1 MELAQLQK
9 SFGVITS
16 NAAVVLN
23 PSGSLNNGFS
33 IVVPPVTVILDSLIW
48 IAHTDEHSIRTYLIN
63 NILESMSG
71 EVATYSEPNI
81 VHEVVAYCT
90 PRVSYNLGPSLLIKR
105 GKLSMRSIAKVRL
118 MGNSPRADMLR
129 CCVANLKLLSAHVT
143 NRCG

>member
-23 PSGSLNNGFS
+23 PSDGLNNGFS

-71 EVATYSEPNI
+71 EVTTCSEPN
-81 VHEVVAYCT
+81 VDHEVV
-90 PRVSYNLGPSLLIKR
+90 VNSLLCKTAAIFNNHVL
-105 GKLSMRSIAKVRL
+105 LSMMIIL
-118 MGNSPRADMLR
+118 HN
-129 CCVANLKLLSAHVT
+129 
-143 NRCG
+143 